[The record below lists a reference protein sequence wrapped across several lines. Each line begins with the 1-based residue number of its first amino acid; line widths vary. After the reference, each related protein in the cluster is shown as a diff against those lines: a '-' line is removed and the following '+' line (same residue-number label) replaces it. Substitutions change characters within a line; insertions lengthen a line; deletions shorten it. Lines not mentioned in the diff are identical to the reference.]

1 MDGVVYLI
9 KKQRVKD
16 SIGQYVDAEEIRT
29 EILTEINSI
38 NRTEFSAAGR
48 NGFNPDIFF
57 KTPLI
62 NYNGEDEVEYNGI
75 RYGIYRTYIP
85 ANDSDFIEL
94 YAQKKAGVQ

>member
-9 KKQRVKD
+9 KKQHVQNK
-16 SIGQYVDAEEIRT
+16 IGQYVDIGEIKT
-29 EILTEINSI
+29 EIFAEVNSI
-38 NRTEFSAAGR
+38 TRTEFSAAGR

-62 NYNGEDEVEYNGI
+62 NYNGESEVEYNGI

-85 ANDSDFIEL
+85 PNDSDHIEL